1 MLEGNRMVRDNRDA
15 HLDTIAK
22 AFKWTR
28 DDARE
33 ELAKVH
39 LSNLPENLAF
49 FSGAIDAA
57 GSFGGIYQSAVLAY
71 GSELIKDPAR
81 RRIASPAWPRSR
93 RSRAAASSRIRRS
106 RSRRSAPARPGT
118 LESNPLLSKDIRF
131 LFEPNSATLDLDE
144 PVEPVEPRRDQ
155 EDAAGQPGLDHPA
168 ARPRRQRAWSRSS
181 ASSGGDAFVRTQAL
195 KAMEL
200 SKQRAA
206 EIRQMLDHAPERR
219 PAAHRGASAAAGKN
233 RLAEPRREPA
243 RRGAVVHH

>member
-1 MLEGNRMVRDNRDA
+1 MVRDNRDA

-71 GSELIKDPAR
+71 GSDLIKDPPDAER
-81 RRIASPAWPRSR
+81 FASL
-93 RSRAAASSRIRRS
+93 AALKAIEGTGQFKDQKVAISPIRTGG
-106 RSRRSAPARPGT
+106 PGT
-118 LESNPLLSKDIRF
+118 LESEPAALEGHPLPVRAELGDAR
-131 LFEPNSATLDLDE
+131 PRQ

-155 EDAAGQPGLDHPA
+155 EDAAGEPGLDHPA

-181 ASSGGDAFVRTQAL
+181 ASSGGEAFVRTQAL

-200 SKQRAA
+200 SKKRAA
-206 EIRQMLDHAPERR
+206 EIRQMLITRLTRR
-219 PAAHRGASAAAGKN
+219 RRSASKCVGRGWE
-233 RLAEPRREPA
+233 EPVVVELRREPP
-243 RRGAVVHH
+243 RRSAVVHDRVAA